1 MLSYALQRVLALL
14 PTVAVPLVL
23 VFLLLRLAPGDPAAI
38 LLGDQATEEQVA
50 QLRTELG
57 LDQPLVIQFLQFVG
71 NILTLNL
78 GDSLFLNKPVVA
90 VIPQYAAVT
99 LEIGALSLVFAL
111 VFGVA
116 LGTSASLRRRTVRGR
131 TATGLGIVG
140 ISVPQFLFAMLLILI
155 FAVGAHWFNVGG
167 YVPWSAGAWPH
178 IRSIILP
185 ALALGLGETAF
196 VSRIT
201 RGAVLDV
208 MQEPFVITAKSLGI
222 PLRRINR
229 VHILRMSSLQ
239 ILTVAGLL
247 SASVISGSA
256 VIESIFGLPGMG
268 RLLLDAVQ
276 RRDYQ
281 LVQGIVLFTGL
292 VIIVVNLIVDLLY
305 AVVDPRVQL
314 ARKVR

>member
-1 MLSYALQRVLALL
+1 MLSYAFQRVLALL
-14 PTVAVPLVL
+14 PTVAVPLIL

-38 LLGDQATEEQVA
+38 LLGDQATPEQVA
-50 QLRTELG
+50 GLRTELG
-57 LDQPLVIQFLQFVG
+57 LDQPLIAQFLKFLGDV
-71 NILTLNL
+71 LTLHL
-78 GDSLFLNKPVVA
+78 GNSLFLHRPVVE

-99 LEIGALSLVFAL
+99 LEIGVLSLIIAL
-111 VFGVA
+111 VLGVT
-116 LGTSASLRRRTVRGR
+116 LGSSASLRRNTRRGR
-131 TATGLGIVG
+131 AATALGIVG
-140 ISVPQFLFAMLLILI
+140 ISVPQFLFALVLILV

-185 ALALGLGETAF
+185 AFALGLGETAF

-208 MQEPFVITAKSLGI
+208 MQEPFVTTAKSLGI
-222 PLRRINR
+222 PLHRINR
-229 VHILRMSSLQ
+229 VHILRLSSLQ

-247 SASVISGSA
+247 SASLISGSA
-256 VIESIFGLPGMG
+256 VVESIFGLPGMG

-292 VIIVVNLIVDLLY
+292 VIIVVNLLVDLLY

-314 ARKVR
+314 ARKIK

>member
-1 MLSYALQRVLALL
+1 MLAYALQRVIALL

-38 LLGDQATEEQVA
+38 LLGDQATPEQVA
-50 QLRTELG
+50 SLRTELG
-57 LDQPLVIQFLQFVG
+57 LDQPLIIQFFQFLQDIF
-71 NILTLNL
+71 TLNL
-78 GDSLFLNKPVVA
+78 GESLFLNLPVVE

-99 LEIGALSLVFAL
+99 LEIGALSLVIAL
-111 VFGVA
+111 VLGVA
-116 LGTSASLRRRTVRGR
+116 LGSTASLQRNTVRGR
-131 TATGLGIVG
+131 AATALGIVG
-140 ISVPQFLFAMLLILI
+140 ISVPQFLLAMVLILI
-155 FAVGAHWFNVGG
+155 FAVGARWFNVGG
-167 YVPWSAGAWPH
+167 YVPWSAGTWPH
-178 IRSIILP
+178 LRSIILP
-185 ALALGLGETAF
+185 ALALGLAETAF

-208 MQEPFVITAKSLGI
+208 MQEPFVTTAKSLGI

-229 VHILRMSSLQ
+229 VHILRLSSLQ